1 MRGRRGRERSGGCG
15 EDEAAAGKRESRLV
29 KELIGKKCFRQTGG
43 THLYWGC
50 VFCDLLS
57 TSLNTLKSSIESS
70 LLSIYLERW
79 IGRLLEMV
87 YLAC

>member
-50 VFCDLLS
+50 VFSDLLQHLS
-57 TSLNTLKSSIESS
+57 QSLKSSIESY
-70 LLSIYLERW
+70 LLSIYLEKW
-79 IGRLLEMV
+79 MGRLLKMLC
-87 YLAC
+87 LAC